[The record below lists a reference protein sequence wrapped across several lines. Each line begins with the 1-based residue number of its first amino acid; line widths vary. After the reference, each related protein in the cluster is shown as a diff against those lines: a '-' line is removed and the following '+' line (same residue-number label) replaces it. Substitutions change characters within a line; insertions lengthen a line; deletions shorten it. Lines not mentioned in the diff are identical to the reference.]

1 VTALDATHPGATV
14 HAFDA
19 PVRAGV
25 SPGNQAAEVEQVELQ
40 RVTFKSGAGEIWLTV
55 REKGDAHLARPI
67 RRNPTRMRVEVTGAV
82 RAAEWGAV
90 SFTQES

>member
-1 VTALDATHPGATV
+1 MQFDATAEFRRLQAQTALDATHPGATV

-40 RVTFKSGAGEIWLTV
+40 RV
-55 REKGDAHLARPI
+55 
-67 RRNPTRMRVEVTGAV
+67 
-82 RAAEWGAV
+82 
-90 SFTQES
+90 